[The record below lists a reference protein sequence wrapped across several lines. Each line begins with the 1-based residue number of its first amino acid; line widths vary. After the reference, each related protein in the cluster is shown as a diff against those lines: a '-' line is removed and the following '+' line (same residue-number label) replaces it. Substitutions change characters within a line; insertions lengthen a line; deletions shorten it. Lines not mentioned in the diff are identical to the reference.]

1 MRNRKVR
8 SQGGGGIVRENKH
21 PGVACALVIGRL
33 RQEDCGAFEGSM
45 GYMGCSVRHG
55 LKTDKQKETYTN

>member
-1 MRNRKVR
+1 MSGKTND
-8 SQGGGGIVRENKH
+8 

-33 RQEDCGAFEGSM
+33 RQEDCGVFEGSM

-55 LKTDKQKETYTN
+55 LKTDKPKETYTN